1 MARDMVKYSLPI
13 KCLEAAI
20 IGIHLTNPCLDID
33 RFTISFKSQFH
44 GEHVCLYMPM
54 LSHTYIHTYLTR
66 L

>member
-44 GEHVCLYMPM
+44 GEHVCMCVHY
-54 LSHTYIHTYLTR
+54 YLFMYVSVHG
-66 L
+66 

>member
-44 GEHVCLYMPM
+44 GEHVCLYNCT
-54 LSHTYIHTYLTR
+54 HIRHTYLTR